1 MNTNH
6 LTIAG
11 PYTHENLSIFLL
23 LGAIHLHACL
33 FLFFSVLSLK
43 NGNLPFS

>member
-1 MNTNH
+1 MNTKH

-23 LGAIHLHACL
+23 LGADAVDGILNPHLLAIHKLH
-33 FLFFSVLSLK
+33 
-43 NGNLPFS
+43 